1 MAINHLSLS
10 SDYLKERSET
20 LYFPREQSVHGAI
33 AEQSQQ
39 EFTMLPTT
47 QNEGWGFWG
56 NLGGYASVAW
66 PLAMT
71 AITDATGESAEDV
84 RTFLDSRFGRH
95 FADSVHDALYQDSLG
110 DQGCNM
116 PQAIAKAVAQWMR
129 WKIGRTAHGHYGIP
143 LGMPHLSGFVI
154 HCNIHQD

>member
-10 SDYLKERSET
+10 SDDLKERSEM

-33 AEQSQQ
+33 AMQSQL
-39 EFTMLPTT
+39 EFNMLPMT

-71 AITDATGESAEDV
+71 AITEATGESAEDV

-95 FADSVHDALYQDSLG
+95 FGDSVQDALH
-110 DQGCNM
+110 QGLDL
-116 PQAIAKAVAQWMR
+116 PQAIAKAVSQWMS
-129 WKIGRTAHGHYGIP
+129 WKIGRSTHGQYGIP
-143 LGMPHLSGFVI
+143 MGVPHLTGFVI
-154 HCNIHQD
+154 HSNIDQD